1 MIKVASNLVHLTHKQ
16 AFNAGSRAVIGGGLG
31 ALLGA
36 GVGGLG
42 GAVYESF
49 SNTKNPQILA
59 KALRAAAIGA
69 GAGGVAGAG
78 LGASGWGHDIESSS
92 NDLAKKLLVA
102 IDDQVRAQIAR
113 GRVNIFAGGLE
124 IPPMTPG
131 DLWAGNIGDKN
142 R

>member
-16 AFNAGSRAVIGGGLG
+16 AFNAGGRAVIGGGLG

-42 GAVYESF
+42 GAVYEAF
-49 SNTKNPQILA
+49 SNTKDPQILA
-59 KALRAAAIGA
+59 KAVRAAAIGA

-78 LGASGWGHDIESSS
+78 LGASGIGSDFEDKA
-92 NDLAKKLLVA
+92 NGLAKKLLIA
-102 IDDQVRAQIAR
+102 IDDQARAQIAR
-113 GRVNIFAGGLE
+113 GKVDLFAGGLV

-142 R
+142 K

>member
-16 AFNAGSRAVIGGGLG
+16 AFNAGGRAVIGGGLG

-36 GVGGLG
+36 GAGGLG
-42 GAVYESF
+42 GAIYESF

-78 LGASGWGHDIESSS
+78 LGASEWGHGIESKS
-92 NDLAKKLLVA
+92 NDLVKRLVIA
-102 IDDQVRAQIAR
+102 LDDQMRAQIAR
-113 GRVNIFAGGLE
+113 GKVNIFAGGLE

-131 DLWAGNIGDKN
+131 DLWAGNIGDKTK
-142 R
+142 